1 MCNWRSMVLAAVS
14 SLIFQAC
21 LAHAQEPPKAEPI
34 FSNAGPDADEHGQ
47 QLGYPVG
54 WPLDK
59 PQNMVGNYSHADQ
72 LTPTRTVAAAEKTS
86 SLLRAQTEIS
96 VSYTFGDTYTFAS
109 STATLAE
116 YLARNPTTRLLIA
129 HDQTVLYEHYQYGR
143 TDHDRFL
150 SQSMAK
156 TITAMLI
163 GIAISE
169 GAIHSVDDTVQTYV
183 PELTGKEIGKTP
195 IQAFL
200 HMASGIA
207 FTQTSQG
214 ADDRTSD
221 DARLDRELFGKDKIS
236 TIDQSSALRSD
247 ARLTPSFLR

>member
-54 WPLDK
+54 WP
-59 PQNMVGNYSHADQ
+59 
-72 LTPTRTVAAAEKTS
+72 
-86 SLLRAQTEIS
+86 
-96 VSYTFGDTYTFAS
+96 
-109 STATLAE
+109 
-116 YLARNPTTRLLIA
+116 
-129 HDQTVLYEHYQYGR
+129 
-143 TDHDRFL
+143 
-150 SQSMAK
+150 
-156 TITAMLI
+156 

-183 PELTGKEIGKTP
+183 HELTGKEIGKTP

-200 HMASGIA
+200 HMVSGIA

>member
-1 MCNWRSMVLAAVS
+1 M
-14 SLIFQAC
+14 
-21 LAHAQEPPKAEPI
+21 
-34 FSNAGPDADEHGQ
+34 
-47 QLGYPVG
+47 
-54 WPLDK
+54 
-59 PQNMVGNYSHADQ
+59 
-72 LTPTRTVAAAEKTS
+72 
-86 SLLRAQTEIS
+86 
-96 VSYTFGDTYTFAS
+96 
-109 STATLAE
+109 
-116 YLARNPTTRLLIA
+116 
-129 HDQTVLYEHYQYGR
+129 LYEHYQYGP
-143 TDHDRFL
+143 TNHDRFL

-207 FTQTSQG
+207 FTQSSQG